1 MKIYRYKNNT
11 LKTEE
16 LITKSITDYLP
27 LKFSPKILRN
37 ENGKPYFKDL
47 NVHIGVT
54 HTDDI
59 TIVAFHEE
67 NFGIDCETPS
77 RTIQFSSKIS
87 DRYFSA
93 KEKELSFIKA
103 WTRKEAYAK
112 FLGTR
117 LFNVLSTDTFS
128 LSGTFEFLE
137 EYDLTICI
145 YTEKNASL

>member
-1 MKIYRYKNNT
+1 MKIYRYKNNS

-16 LITKSITDYLP
+16 LIRKSIKDYLH
-27 LKFSPKILRN
+27 LSTSPEIFRN

-47 NVHIGVT
+47 NLHIGVT

-59 TIVAFHEE
+59 TIIAFHEE
-67 NFGIDCETPS
+67 NFGIDCENPS
-77 RTIQFSSKIS
+77 RTTRFSSKIA
-87 DRYFSA
+87 DRYFSV
-93 KEKELSFIKA
+93 KEKKLTFTKA

-128 LSGTFEFLE
+128 LCGTFEFFE
-137 EYDLTICI
+137 EYNLIICI
-145 YTEKNASL
+145 YTENNASL